1 MRLPDPINN
10 PGAPGFSSSELVSIQ
25 PILQDWMPNNKS
37 LSVSSGE
44 HYWEITLGYSDML
57 VSEYN
62 ILAQAIDK
70 TLQLQEKLEVWL
82 PQYEDYTF
90 KLGNYT
96 VQQSSQNSVTLSQD
110 GMVSVPKVGML
121 LQFSNHKKVYRI
133 TDFKL
138 VGGSVT
144 IEFYPSLRTSVSQS
158 NTVKFTGIRFSMDF
172 KDRSNPLPQPTFN
185 SDGFYGEGTTLELRE
200 AI

>member
-1 MRLPDPINN
+1 MLLPDPINN
-10 PGAPGFSSSELVSIQ
+10 PGAPGFSSCELNSISPVFQ
-25 PILQDWMPNNKS
+25 EWMPNTKS

-44 HYWEITLGYSDML
+44 HYWELTLGYSDL
-57 VSEYN
+57 LPSEYN

-70 TLQLQEKLEVWL
+70 TLQLNEKLEIWL

-90 KLGNYT
+90 KLNSYT
-96 VQQSSQNSVTLSQD
+96 IQQSTQNSVTLPQA
-110 GMVSVPKVGML
+110 GMVSTPKRGML

-133 TDFKL
+133 TDFRIS
-138 VGGSVT
+138 GSNV
-144 IEFYPSLRTSVSQS
+144 IIDFFPALRTAVTPA

-172 KDRSNPLPQPTFN
+172 KDRSTPLSSPTFN
-185 SDGFYGEGTTLELRE
+185 SDGFYSEGATLELRE